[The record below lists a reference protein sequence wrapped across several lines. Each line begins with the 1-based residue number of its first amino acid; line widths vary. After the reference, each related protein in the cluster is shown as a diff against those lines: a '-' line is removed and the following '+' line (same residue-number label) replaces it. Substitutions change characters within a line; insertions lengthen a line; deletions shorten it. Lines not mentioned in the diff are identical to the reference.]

1 MTKPIHTQISRDER
15 WAICKE
21 CEHLRK
27 NATCK
32 KCNCFMIVKVAIPM
46 LHCPIDKWQ
55 IYPPQ

>member
-27 NATCK
+27 NSTCK

-46 LHCPIDKWQ
+46 LHCPIDKW
-55 IYPPQ
+55 